1 MPYLHSQQ
9 LLLIWKC
16 KECATYSFWGY
27 NLEVQYVF
35 GPKMVL
41 LIIQTSNKFKIISR
55 MAHTIQ
61 SLWLNPTLGDFE
73 KPTFSST
80 LPTDNVTEEDCND
93 VSMLWFH
100 LRCISHSQDWSRNL
114 GLLPV
119 PSPAKGTNRVSNS
132 QMNITFR
139 PAIRASAMCCGN
151 TLYNTLF
158 ARSPLLLTLFAAIE
172 SCNQKNSIIQVIS
185 Q

>member
-1 MPYLHSQQ
+1 
-9 LLLIWKC
+9 
-16 KECATYSFWGY
+16 
-27 NLEVQYVF
+27 
-35 GPKMVL
+35 
-41 LIIQTSNKFKIISR
+41 
-55 MAHTIQ
+55 
-61 SLWLNPTLGDFE
+61 
-73 KPTFSST
+73 
-80 LPTDNVTEEDCND
+80 
-93 VSMLWFH
+93 MLWFH

-114 GLLPV
+114 GLPPV

-185 Q
+185 LYSSAKKAKKHSCLRLTLSNTASVNLVRSTTPIRMSRPSKVGRSDGSPCQHSTIIASTRGGQSFGISGLSPESSAT